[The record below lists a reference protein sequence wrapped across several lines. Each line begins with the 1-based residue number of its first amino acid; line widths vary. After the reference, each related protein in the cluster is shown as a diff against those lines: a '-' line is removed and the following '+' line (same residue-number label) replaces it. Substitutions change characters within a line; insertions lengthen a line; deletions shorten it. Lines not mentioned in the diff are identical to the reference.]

1 MASLVFWTCLLILPL
16 IWILARCYWD
26 EICRVKWWTIEGFFH
41 TPCFVGIWFW
51 TLIFTQFVVSMLGA
65 FTSSIITC
73 RPSYTYTISVISWC
87 ITCFNYFLKPFIT
100 TIYSCH
106 FMKLLGFKTSI
117 ALILTQTW
125 IDSTQQS
132 EISN

>member
-16 IWILARCYWD
+16 IWILAPCYWD
-26 EICRVKWWTIEGFFH
+26 EICGVKWWTIEGSFH
-41 TPCFVGIWFW
+41 TPCFVDIWFW
-51 TLIFTQFVVSMLGA
+51 TLISTQCAASMFGA

-73 RPSYTYTISVISWC
+73 CPSYTYTISIISWC
-87 ITCFNYFLKPFIT
+87 ITYFNCFLKPFIT

-106 FMKLLGFKTSI
+106 FMKLLSFKTSI

-125 IDSTQQS
+125 INSTQQS